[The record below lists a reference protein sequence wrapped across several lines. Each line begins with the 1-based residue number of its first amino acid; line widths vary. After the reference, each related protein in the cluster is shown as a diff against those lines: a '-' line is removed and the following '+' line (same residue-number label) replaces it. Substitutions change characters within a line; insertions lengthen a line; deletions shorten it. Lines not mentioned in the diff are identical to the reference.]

1 MSTNEKMIDS
11 SITLERSDRDT
22 IEHTLGIIEKHF
34 GLI

>member
-11 SITLERSDRDT
+11 SITQERSDCDT
-22 IEHTLGIIEKHF
+22 IEHTLGIIEQHL

>member
-1 MSTNEKMIDS
+1 MRKKKKMIDS
-11 SITLERSDRDT
+11 SITLERSDCDT